1 MRLKREEPIHSEPVF
16 KGPQALR
23 ESGAENPDCLQIVRA
38 TQAPRRSMTETFPT
52 AKVRGSER
60 EVIARKENFQKGEI
74 WRCSFGSSP
83 ESHPRLCEPKRL
95 HRGYKHPWDK
105 G

>member
-1 MRLKREEPIHSEPVF
+1 MSLSSRVPRLSESLGQRTHPI
-16 KGPQALR
+16 
-23 ESGAENPDCLQIVRA
+23 PDCLQIVRA
-38 TQAPRRSMTETFPT
+38 TQAPRRSMKETFPT
-52 AKVRGSER
+52 AKVGGSER
-60 EVIARKENFQKGEI
+60 DVIARKNFQKGEI